1 MDKARFLL
9 LGLLVV
15 GCGGRTIGDSDPLD
29 GSTDVSINP
38 DSPIPPPNTDGGIVP
53 PPDFDGGFPPPPDF
67 DAEPPPPPPPP
78 FDASPPPPPPP
89 PPFDAGPPPPPP
101 FDGGFP
107 PPFDGGPPPPF
118 DAGSPPPLTCG
129 NTTCNP
135 QSQQCCITQ
144 NGSSCVLTGTCNGGI
159 ALSCT
164 GSASCAKGQ
173 VCCAT
178 LGGGGANA
186 KCASSCG
193 NPPQAI
199 QICNSKAD
207 CKPNQNCISVPQV
220 QGLKVCF

>member
-1 MDKARFLL
+1 MGKVRFLL
-9 LGLLVV
+9 LGVLFV
-15 GCGGRTIGDSDPLD
+15 GCGGRSFLEGGLD
-29 GSTDVSINP
+29 GSADVSVTP
-38 DSPIPPPNTDGGIVP
+38 DGGPIPPDWDGGPIPPPDWDGGPIP
-53 PPDFDGGFPPPPDF
+53 PPDWDGGPIPPPDF

-78 FDASPPPPPPP
+78 PIDAGPPPPPPP
-89 PPFDAGPPPPPP
+89 PPIDGGPPPPPPIDAGPPPPPP
-101 FDGGFP
+101 
-107 PPFDGGPPPPF
+107 
-118 DAGSPPPLTCG
+118 LNCG
-129 NTTCNP
+129 NSTCNV

-144 NGSSCVLTGTCNGGI
+144 QGSSCVSIGNCNGGI

-164 GSASCAKGQ
+164 GSASCGKGQ

-186 KCASSCG
+186 KCAPSCG

-199 QICNSKAD
+199 QICNAKSD